1 VITPIQMKKIN
12 MTFQKYDLAHL
23 ENQRLNSLV
32 SSYRANTSRINTI
45 NELLRKKNTQLLV
58 DYSDMIKLNETN
70 RKLAGYYNK
79 EIEVQKR
86 KKMKSFFGGLTIGIA
101 LTSTTILLL
110 NN

>member
-1 VITPIQMKKIN
+1 
-12 MTFQKYDLAHL
+12 
-23 ENQRLNSLV
+23 LV